1 MFGTILKK
9 TFWNTFDH
17 LGTLILLNLAWFF
30 VSVPWLLGGF
40 FAVRV
45 LTGMLG
51 VTGLVAGAAAWIL
64 SVWLNPASLW
74 VLSIASDWA
83 DYQSL
88 SRGEMWGL
96 LRARLLTGLWLSIA
110 AFAIALILGVNGAFY
125 LSLSGGFHW
134 IGLLLAGV
142 TIWALVALMSLGY
155 HLGLILAR
163 DRSAGVRSALR
174 HALYVALAMPAT
186 SFFLGIG
193 TLIGA
198 GLLVLTQV
206 GIPLAAM
213 TFPSMFAATGERE
226 LFKRLL
232 PPEERDPVAD
242 RTEEARTFRDLI
254 KPWDMER

>member
-45 LTGMLG
+45 LAGMLG
-51 VTGLVAGAAAWIL
+51 VAGLVAGAAAWIL

-74 VLSIASDWA
+74 ILSVASDWA
-83 DYQSL
+83 DYRSL

-96 LRARLLTGLWLSIA
+96 LRARLFTGLWLSIA
-110 AFAIALILGVNGAFY
+110 AFAVALILGVNGAFY
-125 LSLSGGFHW
+125 LSLSDGFHW

-142 TIWALVALMSLGY
+142 TIWALVALMSLSY

-163 DRSAGVRSALR
+163 DRSVGVRNASR
-174 HALYVALAMPAT
+174 QALYVSLAMPVT
-186 SFFLGIG
+186 SFFLGVG

-198 GLLVLTQV
+198 VLLVITQV
-206 GIPLAAM
+206 GLPLVAM
-213 TFPSMFAATGERE
+213 AFPAIFAATGERE

-232 PPEERDPVAD
+232 PPDERDPAAD
-242 RTEEARTFRDLI
+242 RAEEARTFRDLI
-254 KPWDMER
+254 KPWDMDR